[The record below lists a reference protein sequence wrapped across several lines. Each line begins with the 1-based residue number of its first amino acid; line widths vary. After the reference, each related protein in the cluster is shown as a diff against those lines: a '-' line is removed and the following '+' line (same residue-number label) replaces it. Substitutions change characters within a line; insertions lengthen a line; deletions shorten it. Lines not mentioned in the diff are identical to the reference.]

1 MEIFTVG
8 AEATPLT
15 AELLFGTVGVSRQLG
30 EGLETEGAGLA
41 EILEFSKICKLQMSN
56 QEIFSKMNDKLFLT
70 LQLSILCGFILFL
83 GSSSLIYSF

>member
-41 EILEFSKICKLQMSN
+41 EILEFSKI
-56 QEIFSKMNDKLFLT
+56 FP
-70 LQLSILCGFILFL
+70 L
-83 GSSSLIYSF
+83 GIATGELEF